1 MTTECPI
8 CCDKFNKSTRARVVC
23 PYGDCAQEACRAC
36 VKTYLTSITDDPN
49 CMRCHLALTDEFLSG
64 ALTKTFITK
73 EYRAHRSFILAER
86 ELARMPETMGL
97 AAAEREARNHDQQVV
112 LVRQKIEAAVQ
123 RINALRDLERQHL
136 RQAYRARHPNQEEVA
151 ASARRFT
158 MPCPRADCRGFLST
172 QYKCGVCEHFVC
184 PDCFAEKGTDRD
196 EEHTCNPDDVAT
208 VTAIKNESKPCP
220 SCGARISKV
229 SGCDQMWC
237 VGCHV
242 AFSWRTGQIQHG
254 VVHNPHFFE
263 YQRASGGRGVGANR
277 AHGQCNAE
285 RMPDWHIFRASVNT
299 PLLAASSTSLRLA
312 AVIRTVQSVFQI
324 GVHIERVEIPQTTDT
339 INNLQ
344 DNTQLRVRYIL
355 NEIDKETLTS
365 TLGAADRKRKRLV
378 ESMQITQLV
387 YAVIKE
393 SMWALVDAPQL
404 VQTDD
409 SSRASVAPLAEEAI
423 KRFMEV
429 ADYANERWR
438 TVSKTHGGVVMP
450 CITSRTTTSRGREGG
465 HTVFELGKQK
475 FKRTTNQ
482 GDAESI

>member
-1 MTTECPI
+1 
-8 CCDKFNKSTRARVVC
+8 
-23 PYGDCAQEACRAC
+23 
-36 VKTYLTSITDDPN
+36 
-49 CMRCHLALTDEFLSG
+49 
-64 ALTKTFITK
+64 
-73 EYRAHRSFILAER
+73 
-86 ELARMPETMGL
+86 
-97 AAAEREARNHDQQVV
+97 
-112 LVRQKIEAAVQ
+112 
-123 RINALRDLERQHL
+123 
-136 RQAYRARHPNQEEVA
+136 
-151 ASARRFT
+151 
-158 MPCPRADCRGFLST
+158 
-172 QYKCGVCEHFVC
+172 
-184 PDCFAEKGTDRD
+184 
-196 EEHTCNPDDVAT
+196 
-208 VTAIKNESKPCP
+208 
-220 SCGARISKV
+220 
-229 SGCDQMWC
+229 
-237 VGCHV
+237 
-242 AFSWRTGQIQHG
+242 
-254 VVHNPHFFE
+254 
-263 YQRASGGRGVGANR
+263 
-277 AHGQCNAE
+277 
-285 RMPDWHIFRASVNT
+285 
-299 PLLAASSTSLRLA
+299 
-312 AVIRTVQSVFQI
+312 VIRTVQSVFQI